1 MFIFA
6 PLLANPHPLE
16 IGHDLAF
23 LCFPHFFDCPNH
35 HFAES
40 KMFVITKKLVSVG
53 SDPPSFPRAE
63 WAQALPPG
71 VGSEEFWI
79 LRLLN

>member
-1 MFIFA
+1 
-6 PLLANPHPLE
+6 
-16 IGHDLAF
+16 
-23 LCFPHFFDCPNH
+23 
-35 HFAES
+35 
-40 KMFVITKKLVSVG
+40 MFVITKKLVSVG